1 MVLFGNSGIRQE
13 QRTMKDYTSLIT
25 YLKKN
30 SVDATE
36 AIEIYKRAIK
46 INPENYR
53 TRWKMT
59 RFAMYLHARIE
70 EHKKGQLDRKINT
83 IRKIVTSLQYKK
95 EYKNFPFGSFDIKR
109 EINKLNKLISY
120 PRQYPI
126 FKSHNF
132 RYKGTEKN
140 IPQET
145 IDKIR

>member
-1 MVLFGNSGIRQE
+1 
-13 QRTMKDYTSLIT
+13 MKDYTSLIT

-53 TRWKMT
+53 TRWKMF
-59 RFAMYLHARIE
+59 RFAAYLHARIE
-70 EHKKGQLDRKINT
+70 EHKKGRLDKKINT
-83 IRKIVTSLQYKK
+83 IRKLVSSQP
-95 EYKNFPFGSFDIKR
+95 YKNMYKTFTFGPFDLER
-109 EINKLNKLISY
+109 EVNKLNKLISD

-132 RYKGTEKN
+132 RYRGTNKN
-140 IPQET
+140 IPQDT

>member
-1 MVLFGNSGIRQE
+1 
-13 QRTMKDYTSLIT
+13 MKDYTSLIT

-30 SVDATE
+30 SVDVTE

-46 INPENYR
+46 INPDNYR
-53 TRWKMT
+53 TRWKMF

-70 EHKKGQLDRKINT
+70 EHKKGLLGKKIET
-83 IRKIVTSLQYKK
+83 IRRVVGSPQYKNTHK
-95 EYKNFPFGSFDIKR
+95 TFPFGSFDPER
-109 EINKLNKLISY
+109 EINKLNKLISD

-140 IPQET
+140 IPQDL
-145 IDKIR
+145 IDKLR